1 MRVDVVDPPAFTRP
15 YDHALCSALA
25 RAGADVRLVT
35 SPFAHGDVPAPAG
48 YALDERFYRLASRVR
63 PPRARRVARAAL
75 HVPGMLRYARAARRA
90 DVVHLQWLAV
100 PEVDVALLPRGRP
113 LVLTAHDVLPRD
125 PRRGQRAALQ
135 RIYRRVDAVVVHTA
149 AGRQRLVAELGV
161 PAERVHVIPHGAFTH
176 LRELPAERP
185 LDPELAAVDG
195 PVVLFLG
202 LLRPY
207 KGIDVLL
214 RAWHG
219 MDGAELWVVG
229 MPRMDTA
236 ALRASAGP
244 GVRFVER
251 FVADA
256 ELPAL
261 LRRAD
266 LVVLPYREAEQ
277 SGVAFSA
284 LAFGRPLLLSAVGGF
299 PDLAAAGAAQLVPP
313 GDPEALHDALVELLA
328 DPAARERL
336 AAGALAAAAERFSW
350 DAIARSHLDLYRAL
364 GARAA

>member
-15 YDHALCSALA
+15 YDHALCTALA
-25 RAGADVRLVT
+25 GAGADVRLVT
-35 SPFAHGDVPAPAG
+35 SRFAYGDVPEPAG
-48 YALDERFYRLASRVR
+48 YALDERFYRLAARLPAGR
-63 PPRARRVARAAL
+63 MRRVARAAG
-75 HVPGMLRYARAARRA
+75 HVPGMLRYARTARRA

-100 PEVDVALLPRGRP
+100 PEVDAALLPRGRP
-113 LVLTAHDVLPRD
+113 LVLTAHDVLPRE
-125 PRRGQRAALQ
+125 PRRGQRSALA
-135 RIYRRVDAVVVHTA
+135 RLYRRMDAVVVHTD
-149 AGRQRLVAELGV
+149 AGRRRLVDELGL

-176 LRELPAERP
+176 LRELPRERA
-185 LDPELAAVDG
+185 LAPELAAVAG

-236 ALRASAGP
+236 PLRASAGP

-299 PDLAAAGAAQLVPP
+299 PELAAAGAAQLVPP
-313 GDPEALHDALVELLA
+313 GDPDALHDALRTLLA

-336 AAGALAAAAERFSW
+336 AAGARAAAAERFGW
-350 DAIARSHLDLYRAL
+350 DAIARSHLELYRAL
-364 GARAA
+364 GAHAA

>member
-15 YDHALCSALA
+15 YDHALCVALA

-35 SPFAHGDVPAPAG
+35 SRFAYGAVPAPAG
-48 YALDERFYRLASRVR
+48 YALDERFYRLASRTE
-63 PPRARRVARAAL
+63 ARRLRRAARAAG
-75 HVPGMLRYARAARRA
+75 HVPGMVSYARAARRA

-113 LVLTAHDVLPRD
+113 LVLTAHDVLPRG
-125 PRRGQRAALQ
+125 PRRGQRGALA
-135 RIYRRVDAVVVHTA
+135 RLYRRMDAVVVHTE
-149 AGRQRLVAELGV
+149 AGRERLVAGLGL
-161 PAERVHVIPHGAFTH
+161 PADRVHVIPHGAFTH
-176 LRELPAERP
+176 LREQPAERP
-185 LDPELAAVDG
+185 LAPELAAVRG

-207 KGIDVLL
+207 KGLDVLL
-214 RAWHG
+214 QAWHG
-219 MDGAELWVVG
+219 MDGAELWIVG

-236 ALRASAGP
+236 PLRASAGP

-251 FVADA
+251 FVEDA

-299 PDLAAAGAAQLVPP
+299 PELAAAGAAQLVPP
-313 GDPEALHDALVELLA
+313 GDPQALHGALGALLA
-328 DPAARERL
+328 DPDARERL
-336 AAGALAAAAERFSW
+336 AAGARAAASERYGW
-350 DAIARSHLDLYRAL
+350 DAIAGRHLELYRTLA
-364 GARAA
+364 GSA